1 MFLGRIRDEIDQ
13 VEAANVP
20 LPLPQDDH
28 DTAQEYIRYE
38 ILSRRYLAINHNPVA
53 LSCNNRFLHHEH

>member
-1 MFLGRIRDEIDQ
+1 MFLGALRDEIDQ

-28 DTAQEYIRYE
+28 DTDETE
-38 ILSRRYLAINHNPVA
+38 DKSGNGFSPLGPL
-53 LSCNNRFLHHEH
+53 

>member
-28 DTAQEYIRYE
+28 DTPQEE
-38 ILSRRYLAINHNPVA
+38 SSGGSGFSPLGPL
-53 LSCNNRFLHHEH
+53 

>member
-1 MFLGRIRDEIDQ
+1 MYLSALRDEIDQ

-28 DTAQEYIRYE
+28 DTEQTEASGDSGYSP
-38 ILSRRYLAINHNPVA
+38 LGPL
-53 LSCNNRFLHHEH
+53 

>member
-28 DTAQEYIRYE
+28 DQTQEE
-38 ILSRRYLAINHNPVA
+38 SSGGSGFSPLGPL
-53 LSCNNRFLHHEH
+53 

>member
-1 MFLGRIRDEIDQ
+1 MYLGALRDEIDQ

-28 DTAQEYIRYE
+28 DTDEKETSGSGYSP
-38 ILSRRYLAINHNPVA
+38 LGPL
-53 LSCNNRFLHHEH
+53 

>member
-28 DTAQEYIRYE
+28 DQPLEE
-38 ILSRRYLAINHNPVA
+38 ISGGGGFSPLGPL
-53 LSCNNRFLHHEH
+53 

>member
-1 MFLGRIRDEIDQ
+1 MYLGALRDEIDQ

-28 DTAQEYIRYE
+28 DTDEKEASGSGYSP
-38 ILSRRYLAINHNPVA
+38 LGPL
-53 LSCNNRFLHHEH
+53 